1 MQKIKEHYKL
11 YKSGKFLL
19 TAGLMTVTAMVPGMG
34 NVHADAV
41 QAVTPD
47 TSLAQAES
55 VSVPDATAGTV
66 QEAAPVSSADSA
78 KAATTDTDANK
89 PATDAAPAPTVD
101 TTQPATVAPKVATDV
116 STPSADVTAK
126 TDADAKADT
135 STETTNAET
144 TPVVPVPQVK
154 ADNSQLTSAGATDT
168 KPVSSTT
175 VGETAKPAAT
185 TPKDD
190 VLTEKPTT
198 VDDKQSTTSLSTVK
212 SSTATDTVSK
222 IPSVTG
228 DYQFDAK
235 TKTYT
240 FTGKDG
246 QPVTGLVYANNI
258 LQYFDETG
266 HQVKGQYVTIAGHVY
281 YFDPD
286 SGAAQTSA
294 SQIDGKMVGF
304 KSDGS
309 QITSGF
315 SKDKAGNSYYFDKSG
330 TMVTGLQN
338 IDGKAYYFDK
348 DGHLR
353 KGYSTIID
361 NQLYYFDWKTGAAV
375 STTTSN
381 FKSGLTSQTDDTT
394 THNSAVNTSK
404 DSFTTVD
411 GFLTAES
418 WYVPKD
424 IQTSATDWRAS
435 TPEDFRPI
443 MMAWWPTKQI
453 QAAYLNYMVS
463 EGLLSS
469 DKTFAATDDQ
479 TLLNQAAHAVQLQ
492 IELKIQQT
500 KSVEWLKTTMHNF
513 VKSQPGYNGTSE
525 TPSNDHLQGGA
536 LSYISSAL
544 TPDTN
549 SNFRLMNRNPTQQDG
564 KRHYNMDTSEGG
576 YELLLANDVD
586 NSNPVVQA
594 EQLNWL
600 YFLTHFGEIVKND
613 PSANFDSVRV
623 DAVDN
628 VDADLLNITAA
639 YFRDVYGVDKND
651 LTANQHLSILEDWGH
666 NDPLYVKDHGSDQLT
681 MDDYMHTQLIWSLTK
696 TPDKRSAMQR
706 FMDYYLVDRAKDNT
720 SNQAIPNYS
729 FVRAHDSEVQTVIG
743 DIVAKLHPDVKNS
756 LAPSMEQLAEAFKVY
771 DADMNS
777 VNKTYTQYNMPAA
790 YAMLLTN
797 KDTIP
802 RVYYGDMY
810 TDDGQYMATKSP
822 YFDAIDALLKARI
835 KYVAGGQT
843 MSVDKHDILTSVRFG
858 DGIMNASDKGSETAR
873 TQGIGVII
881 SNNDALALNDDSVTL
896 HMGIAHAN
904 QAYRALLLTTSD
916 GLMKYT
922 SDDGAPIRYTDAN
935 GDLIFT
941 STDIK
946 GYQNVEVSGFLS
958 AWVPVGASDTQ
969 DARATGSSD
978 ANKTGDTL
986 HSNAAL
992 DSNVIYEGF
1001 SNFQEMPTTHEEFTN
1016 VKIAQ
1021 NADLFK
1027 SWGVTSFQLAPQ
1039 YRSSTDGTFL
1049 DSIIQ
1054 NGYAFTDRYD
1064 LGFNTPTKYGD
1075 VDDLADAI
1083 RAMHNVGIQVMADF
1097 VPDQIYNLPGQEV
1110 VTVNRT
1116 NNFGT
1121 TNQDSDLQNRLYVT
1135 NSKGG
1140 GEYQAKYGGEFLDIL
1155 RQEHPDL
1162 FTTNQIST
1170 GVPIDGSTK
1179 LKEWSAKYFNGS
1191 DIQGKG
1197 ADYVLRDGASQEYFK
1212 ITSNADDESFLPKQF
1227 MNQDAMTGFTTDE
1240 KGTTYYSTSGY
1251 QAKQSFIQG
1260 DDGQYYYFDADGY
1273 MVTGL
1278 QIINGKQYYFL
1289 PNGVELR
1296 SAFLQDASGNTV
1308 YYGKTGSAVKSKYVI
1323 DLSGAAYY
1331 FDANGNMVADRM
1343 MVIDGHTQYFFT
1355 GGSQAKDQFLVG
1367 ADGNLRYFDQGSG
1380 NMVTNRFAVNQN
1392 GYWFYFNGDGIALKG
1407 WQTIAGKTYFF
1418 DETGKQLKDTF
1429 IPNGTTISYLNGTDG
1444 NKVVDDLIH
1453 SHDHWYLA
1461 DDNGNLVSGFK
1472 TFTGKS
1478 YYFDEVTHVMT
1489 TNTRVQDS
1497 NNNTVYYYNAN
1508 GEQVSNTWVEND
1520 DSTWSYFGNDGGML
1534 TGLQTVNGQ
1543 TVYFEADGRLAKIGD
1558 VSVNVDKATESLI
1571 KNQFITDRFGVTRYY
1586 GADGHVLK
1594 SQQFVVDGETYYV
1607 NSNGEVVRDA
1617 YYEWRNHW
1625 YRSDRNGRMIRGF
1638 VMIDGELNYFDE
1650 NGIQAKNTF
1659 VRDEVNNKVYYFN
1672 GTVGHLVR
1680 NDYFTEDQKH
1690 WYYADKDGIFVTG
1703 FNIIRGKLQYFD
1715 ENGVQ
1720 VKGEVVYNP
1729 HDKNNYYF
1737 DEKLGNGQKF

>member
-1 MQKIKEHYKL
+1 MEKIKEHYKL

-19 TAGLMTVTAMVPGMG
+19 TAGLMTVTATVSVMG
-34 NVHADAV
+34 NVHADEA

-47 TSLAQAES
+47 TSLEQAGFLAE
-55 VSVPDATAGTV
+55 AGEGQLVLTPAG
-66 QEAAPVSSADSA
+66 QEAAPVSEDTSSDDSER
-78 KAATTDTDANK
+78 TTPTVANNDK
-89 PATDAAPAPTVD
+89 PAIDSVD
-101 TTQPATVAPKVATDV
+101 TSQPATAAPKADTDV
-116 STPSADVTAK
+116 STLQVDATTK
-126 TDADAKADT
+126 TDSDIKEDT
-135 STETTNAET
+135 PTDKT
-144 TPVVPVPQVK
+144 
-154 ADNSQLTSAGATDT
+154 TDT
-168 KPVSSTT
+168 KTVQLTT
-175 VGETAKPAAT
+175 VEGTSKQVVT
-185 TPKDD
+185 TPKEESSTDKSSSVVSKQTD
-190 VLTEKPTT
+190 KTPLPT
-198 VDDKQSTTSLSTVK
+198 VESTT
-212 SSTATDTVSK
+212 ATSK

-228 DYQFDAK
+228 KYQFDAK
-235 TKTYT
+235 TKTFT
-240 FTGKDG
+240 FTGEDG
-246 QPVTGLVYANNI
+246 HPVTGLVYANNI
-258 LQYFDETG
+258 LQYFDGTG

-286 SGAAQTSA
+286 SGDAQTSA
-294 SQIDGKMVGF
+294 TRIDGKMVGF

-315 SKDKAGNSYYFDKSG
+315 SNDKAGNSYYFDESG
-330 TMVTGLQN
+330 NMVTGLQT
-338 IDGKAYYFDK
+338 IDGKTYYFDK

-361 NQLYYFDWKTGAAV
+361 NQLYYFDWKTGASV
-375 STTTSN
+375 STTTPN

-443 MMAWWPTKQI
+443 MMTWWPTKQI
-453 QAAYLNYMVS
+453 QAAYLNHMVS

-469 DKTFAATDDQ
+469 DKKFSATDDQ

-500 KSVEWLKTTMHNF
+500 KSVEWLRTTMHNF
-513 VKSQPGYNGTSE
+513 IKSQPGYNVTSE

-536 LSYISSAL
+536 LSYINSVL

-549 SNFRLMNRNPTQQDG
+549 SNFRLMGRNPTQQDG
-564 KRHYNMDTSEGG
+564 KRHYNTDTSEGG

-623 DAVDN
+623 DALDN

-666 NDPLYVKDHGSDQLT
+666 NDPLYVKDHGTDQLT
-681 MDDYMHTQLIWSLTK
+681 MDDYMRTQLVWSLTK
-696 TPDKRSAMQR
+696 NPDKRSAMQR
-706 FMDYYLVDRAKDNT
+706 FMEYYLVDRAKDNT

-729 FVRAHDSEVQTVIG
+729 FVRAHDCEVQTVIG
-743 DIVAKLHPDVKNS
+743 DIVAELYPDVKNS
-756 LAPSMEQLAEAFKVY
+756 LAPSMEQLTAAFKVY
-771 DADMNS
+771 NADMNA
-777 VNKTYTQYNMPAA
+777 VNKKYTQYNMPAA

-810 TDDGQYMATKSP
+810 MDDGQYMATKSP
-822 YFDAIDALLKARI
+822 YFDAIDTLLKARI

-843 MSVDKHDILTSVRFG
+843 MAVDKHDILTSVRFG

-881 SNNDALALNDDSVTL
+881 SNNDALALKDDTVTL

-904 QAYRALLLTTSD
+904 QAYRALLLTTAD

-941 STDIK
+941 SSDIK

-969 DARATGSSD
+969 DARATGSSE

-1016 VKIAQ
+1016 VKIAE

-1083 RAMHNVGIQVMADF
+1083 RAMHSVGIQVMADF
-1097 VPDQIYNLPGQEV
+1097 IPDQIYNLPGQEV
-1110 VTVNRT
+1110 VAVNRT

-1121 TNQDSDLQNRLYVT
+1121 PNQDSDLQNRLYVT

-1140 GEYQAKYGGEFLDIL
+1140 GEYQAKYGGEFLDLL

-1191 DIQGKG
+1191 NIQGKG
-1197 ADYVLRDGASQEYFK
+1197 ADYVLKDGASQEYFK
-1212 ITSNADDESFLPKQF
+1212 ITSNANDESFLPKQF
-1227 MNQDAMTGFTTDE
+1227 TNQDAMTGFTTDE

-1308 YYGKTGSAVKSKYVI
+1308 YYGKTGSAVKSKYVV
-1323 DLSGAAYY
+1323 DQSGVAYY
-1331 FDANGNMVADRM
+1331 FDADGRQVKSAADKAAADKAAAAKAAADKAVADKA
-1343 MVIDGHTQYFFT
+1343 VADKAAADKAAADKAAADKAAAEQAAADKAAADKAA
-1355 GGSQAKDQFLVG
+1355 AKDKQTQAVAYAATKAKNNIDQATT
-1367 ADGNLRYFDQGSG
+1367 ADGINDAQATGITDIDNQHVPGTSVD
-1380 NMVTNRFAVNQN
+1380 NQKQAEKVTEDIKNDPDNKTLPEAIELPNTGV
-1392 GYWFYFNGDGIALKG
+1392 DKTESI
-1407 WQTIAGKTYFF
+1407 TI
-1418 DETGKQLKDTF
+1418 TGVVML
-1429 IPNGTTISYLNGTDG
+1429 ILTTIFGL
-1444 NKVVDDLIH
+1444 L
-1453 SHDHWYLA
+1453 
-1461 DDNGNLVSGFK
+1461 
-1472 TFTGKS
+1472 FTSK
-1478 YYFDEVTHVMT
+1478 
-1489 TNTRVQDS
+1489 
-1497 NNNTVYYYNAN
+1497 
-1508 GEQVSNTWVEND
+1508 
-1520 DSTWSYFGNDGGML
+1520 
-1534 TGLQTVNGQ
+1534 
-1543 TVYFEADGRLAKIGD
+1543 
-1558 VSVNVDKATESLI
+1558 
-1571 KNQFITDRFGVTRYY
+1571 
-1586 GADGHVLK
+1586 
-1594 SQQFVVDGETYYV
+1594 
-1607 NSNGEVVRDA
+1607 
-1617 YYEWRNHW
+1617 
-1625 YRSDRNGRMIRGF
+1625 
-1638 VMIDGELNYFDE
+1638 
-1650 NGIQAKNTF
+1650 
-1659 VRDEVNNKVYYFN
+1659 
-1672 GTVGHLVR
+1672 
-1680 NDYFTEDQKH
+1680 KH
-1690 WYYADKDGIFVTG
+1690 KKD
-1703 FNIIRGKLQYFD
+1703 
-1715 ENGVQ
+1715 
-1720 VKGEVVYNP
+1720 
-1729 HDKNNYYF
+1729 
-1737 DEKLGNGQKF
+1737 

>member
-1 MQKIKEHYKL
+1 MENIKKHYKL

-19 TAGLMTVTAMVPGMG
+19 TACLMTVTATVFVTG
-34 NVHADAV
+34 NVHADEA

-47 TSLAQAES
+47 TPLEQAGLLAES
-55 VSVPDATAGTV
+55 GEGQLVLTPAG
-66 QEAAPVSSADSA
+66 QEADPVSEDTSSDDSER
-78 KAATTDTDANK
+78 TTPTVTNNDK
-89 PATDAAPAPTVD
+89 PAIDSVD
-101 TTQPATVAPKVATDV
+101 TSQPATAAPKADTDV
-116 STPSADVTAK
+116 STLQVDATTK
-126 TDADAKADT
+126 TDSDIKEDTPTVANNDKPAIDSVDTSQPATAAPKADT
-135 STETTNAET
+135 DVSTLQVDATTKTDSDIKEDTPTDT
-144 TPVVPVPQVK
+144 TPVVPVAQAESDTP
-154 ADNSQLTSAGATDT
+154 QLTSGGTTDKATDT
-168 KPVSSTT
+168 KTVQSTT
-175 VGETAKPAAT
+175 VEGTSKQVVT
-185 TPKDD
+185 TPKEESS
-190 VLTEKPTT
+190 T
-198 VDDKQSTTSLSTVK
+198 DKSSSVVSKQTDKTSLPTVA
-212 SSTATDTVSK
+212 TATTVSK

-286 SGAAQTSA
+286 SGAAQTGVN
-294 SQIDGKMVGF
+294 QIDGKMVGF

-315 SKDKAGNSYYFDKSG
+315 SNDNAGNSYYFDESG
-330 TMVTGLQN
+330 TMVTGLQT
-338 IDGKAYYFDK
+338 IAGKTYYFDK

-361 NQLYYFDWKTGAAV
+361 NQLYYFDLKTGESV

-394 THNSAVNTSK
+394 PHNSAVNMSK

-435 TPEDFRPI
+435 TTEDFRPI
-443 MMAWWPTKQI
+443 MMTWWPTKQI
-453 QAAYLNYMVS
+453 QAAYLNHMVS

-469 DKTFAATDDQ
+469 DKKFAATDDQ

-500 KSVEWLKTTMHNF
+500 KSVEWLRTTMHNF
-513 VKSQPGYNGTSE
+513 IKSQPGYNVTSE

-536 LSYISSAL
+536 LSYINSVL
-544 TPDTN
+544 TPDAN

-564 KRHYNMDTSEGG
+564 TRHYNTDTSEGG

-696 TPDKRSAMQR
+696 NPDNRSAMRR
-706 FMDYYLVDRAKDNT
+706 FMEYYLVDRAKDNT
-720 SNQAIPNYS
+720 SDQAIPNYS

-743 DIVAKLHPDVKNS
+743 DIVAKLYPDVKNS
-756 LAPSMEQLAEAFKVY
+756 LAPSMEQLAAAFKVY

-777 VNKTYTQYNMPAA
+777 VNKKYTQYNMPAA

-822 YFDAIDALLKARI
+822 YYDAISALLKARI

-843 MSVDKHDILTSVRFG
+843 MAVDKHDILTSVRFG
-858 DGIMNASDKGSETAR
+858 NGIMNASDKGSTTAR
-873 TQGIGVII
+873 TQGIGVIV
-881 SNNDALALNDDSVTL
+881 SNNDALSLKGDTVTL

-904 QAYRALLLTTSD
+904 QAYRALLLTTTD

-922 SDDGAPIRYTDAN
+922 SDNGAPIRYTDAN

-941 STDIK
+941 SADIK

-958 AWVPVGASDTQ
+958 VWVPVGASDTQ
-969 DARATGSSD
+969 DARATGSSA

-1001 SNFQEMPTTHEEFTN
+1001 SNFQEMPTTHDEFTN

-1039 YRSSTDGTFL
+1039 YRSSDDTSFL
-1049 DSIIQ
+1049 DSIIK

-1083 RAMHNVGIQVMADF
+1083 RAMHSVGIQVMADF

-1110 VTVNRT
+1110 VAVNRT

-1121 TNQDSDLQNRLYVT
+1121 PNQDSDLQNQLYVT

-1140 GEYQAKYGGEFLDIL
+1140 GEYQAKYGGEFLDLL
-1155 RQEHPDL
+1155 RLEHPDL

-1179 LKEWSAKYFNGS
+1179 IKEWSAKYFNGS

-1197 ADYVLRDGASQEYFK
+1197 ADYVLKDGASQEYFK
-1212 ITSNADDESFLPKQF
+1212 ITSNANDESFLPKQF

-1273 MVTGL
+1273 MVTGS
-1278 QIINGKQYYFL
+1278 QTINGKKYYFL

-1296 SAFLQDASGNTV
+1296 EAFLQDASGNTV

-1331 FDANGNMVADRM
+1331 FDVNGNMVADRM
-1343 MVIDGHTQYFFT
+1343 MIIDGHTQYFFA
-1355 GGSQAKDQFLVG
+1355 GGSQAKDQFLIG

-1392 GYWFYFNGDGIALKG
+1392 GDWFYFNGDGIMRYGEQK
-1407 WQTIAGKTYFF
+1407 IAGKWYVF
-1418 DETGKQLKDTF
+1418 DTITG
-1429 IPNGTTISYLNGTDG
+1429 
-1444 NKVVDDLIH
+1444 
-1453 SHDHWYLA
+1453 A
-1461 DDNGNLVSGFK
+1461 
-1472 TFTGKS
+1472 
-1478 YYFDEVTHVMT
+1478 M
-1489 TNTRVQDS
+1489 
-1497 NNNTVYYYNAN
+1497 
-1508 GEQVSNTWVEND
+1508 
-1520 DSTWSYFGNDGGML
+1520 
-1534 TGLQTVNGQ
+1534 
-1543 TVYFEADGRLAKIGD
+1543 
-1558 VSVNVDKATESLI
+1558 
-1571 KNQFITDRFGVTRYY
+1571 KN
-1586 GADGHVLK
+1586 
-1594 SQQFVVDGETYYV
+1594 
-1607 NSNGEVVRDA
+1607 
-1617 YYEWRNHW
+1617 
-1625 YRSDRNGRMIRGF
+1625 
-1638 VMIDGELNYFDE
+1638 
-1650 NGIQAKNTF
+1650 
-1659 VRDEVNNKVYYFN
+1659 
-1672 GTVGHLVR
+1672 
-1680 NDYFTEDQKH
+1680 
-1690 WYYADKDGIFVTG
+1690 
-1703 FNIIRGKLQYFD
+1703 
-1715 ENGVQ
+1715 
-1720 VKGEVVYNP
+1720 
-1729 HDKNNYYF
+1729 
-1737 DEKLGNGQKF
+1737 

>member
-1 MQKIKEHYKL
+1 MLRNNYFGETKTHYKL
-11 YKSGKFLL
+11 YKCGKNWAVMGISLFPLGL
-19 TAGLMTVTAMVPGMG
+19 GMLVTSQPVSADVTATSTSSSAVRTDAISASSSSAAKAETAAITTAGVANADSQTSAEVTADSTSTSQV
-34 NVHADAV
+34 
-41 QAVTPD
+41 VTNNSNNQNN
-47 TSLAQAES
+47 TAQ
-55 VSVPDATAGTV
+55 PAG
-66 QEAAPVSSADSA
+66 QEAAPVSEDTSSDDSER
-78 KAATTDTDANK
+78 TTPTVANNDK
-89 PATDAAPAPTVD
+89 PAIDSVD
-101 TTQPATVAPKVATDV
+101 TSQPATAAPKADTDV
-116 STPSADVTAK
+116 STLQVDATTK
-126 TDADAKADT
+126 TDSDIKEDT
-135 STETTNAET
+135 PTDKT
-144 TPVVPVPQVK
+144 
-154 ADNSQLTSAGATDT
+154 TDT
-168 KPVSSTT
+168 KTVQLTT
-175 VGETAKPAAT
+175 VEGTSKQVVT
-185 TPKDD
+185 TPKEESS
-190 VLTEKPTT
+190 T
-198 VDDKQSTTSLSTVK
+198 DKSSSVVSKQTDKTSLPTVA
-212 SSTATDTVSK
+212 TATATTVSK

-228 DYQFDAK
+228 DYQFDEK

-246 QPVTGLVYANNI
+246 HPVTGLVYANNI

-281 YFDPD
+281 YFDPA
-286 SGAAQTSA
+286 SGAAQTGVN
-294 SQIDGKMVGF
+294 QIDGKMVGF

-315 SKDKAGNSYYFDKSG
+315 SNDNAGNSYYFDESG
-330 TMVTGLQN
+330 TMVTGWQT
-338 IDGKAYYFDK
+338 IAGKTYYFDK

-361 NQLYYFDWKTGAAV
+361 NQLYYFDLKTGESV

-394 THNSAVNTSK
+394 PHNSAVNMSK

-443 MMAWWPTKQI
+443 MMTWWPTKQI
-453 QAAYLNYMVS
+453 QAAYLNHMVS

-469 DKTFAATDDQ
+469 DKKFSATDDQ

-500 KSVEWLKTTMHNF
+500 KSVEWLRTTMHNF
-513 VKSQPGYNGTSE
+513 IKSQPGYNVTSE

-536 LSYISSAL
+536 LSYINSVL
-544 TPDTN
+544 TPDAN

-564 KRHYNMDTSEGG
+564 TRHYNTDTSEGG

-696 TPDKRSAMQR
+696 NPDNRSAMRR
-706 FMDYYLVDRAKDNT
+706 FMEYYLVDRAKDNT
-720 SNQAIPNYS
+720 SDPAIPNYS

-743 DIVAKLHPDVKNS
+743 DIVAKLYPDVKNS
-756 LAPSMEQLAEAFKVY
+756 LPSMEQLAAAFKVY

-777 VNKTYTQYNMPAA
+777 VNKKYTQYNMPAA

-822 YFDAIDALLKARI
+822 YYDAISALLKARI

-843 MSVDKHDILTSVRFG
+843 MAVDKHDILTSVRFG
-858 DGIMNASDKGSETAR
+858 DGIMNASDKGSTTAR
-873 TQGIGVII
+873 TQGIGVIV
-881 SNNDALALNDDSVTL
+881 SNNDALALKGDTVTL

-904 QAYRALLLTTSD
+904 QAYRALLLTTTD

-922 SDDGAPIRYTDAN
+922 SDNGAPIRYTDAN

-941 STDIK
+941 SADIK

-958 AWVPVGASDTQ
+958 VWVPVGASDTQ
-969 DARATGSSD
+969 DARATGSSA

-1001 SNFQEMPTTHEEFTN
+1001 SNFQEMPTAHDEFTN

-1039 YRSSTDGTFL
+1039 YRSSDDTSFL
-1049 DSIIQ
+1049 DSIIK

-1083 RAMHNVGIQVMADF
+1083 RAMHSVGIQVMADF

-1110 VTVNRT
+1110 VAVNRT

-1121 TNQDSDLQNRLYVT
+1121 PNQDSDLQNQLYVT

-1140 GEYQAKYGGEFLDIL
+1140 GEYQAKYGGEFLDLL
-1155 RQEHPDL
+1155 RLEHPDL

-1179 LKEWSAKYFNGS
+1179 IKEWSAKYFNGS

-1197 ADYVLRDGASQEYFK
+1197 ADYVLKDGASQEYFK
-1212 ITSNADDESFLPKQF
+1212 ITSNANDESFLPKQF

-1273 MVTGL
+1273 MVTGS
-1278 QIINGKQYYFL
+1278 QTINGKQYYFL

-1296 SAFLQDASGNTV
+1296 EAFLQNASGNTV
-1308 YYGKTGSAVKSKYVI
+1308 YYGKTGSAVKSKYVV
-1323 DLSGAAYY
+1323 DQSGVAYY
-1331 FDANGNMVADRM
+1331 FDVNGNMVADRM
-1343 MVIDGHTQYFFT
+1343 MILDGHTQYFFA
-1355 GGSQAKDQFLVG
+1355 GGSQAKDQFLIG
-1367 ADGNLRYFDQGSG
+1367 SDGNLRYFDQGSG
-1380 NMVTNRFAVNQN
+1380 NMVTNRFAVNRN
-1392 GYWFYFNGDGIALKG
+1392 GDWFYFNGDGIALKG

-1418 DETGKQLKDTF
+1418 D
-1429 IPNGTTISYLNGTDG
+1429 
-1444 NKVVDDLIH
+1444 
-1453 SHDHWYLA
+1453 
-1461 DDNGNLVSGFK
+1461 
-1472 TFTGKS
+1472 
-1478 YYFDEVTHVMT
+1478 
-1489 TNTRVQDS
+1489 
-1497 NNNTVYYYNAN
+1497 
-1508 GEQVSNTWVEND
+1508 
-1520 DSTWSYFGNDGGML
+1520 
-1534 TGLQTVNGQ
+1534 
-1543 TVYFEADGRLAKIGD
+1543 ADGRQVKAAADKAAAEQAAADKAAAEQAAADKAAAKDKQTQAVAYAATKAKNNIDQATTADGIND
-1558 VSVNVDKATESLI
+1558 AQATGITDIDNQHVPGTSVDNKKQAEKVTEDIKNDPDNKTLPEAIELPNTGVDKTESITITGVVMLI
-1571 KNQFITDRFGVTRYY
+1571 LTTIFG
-1586 GADGHVLK
+1586 L
-1594 SQQFVVDGETYYV
+1594 
-1607 NSNGEVVRDA
+1607 
-1617 YYEWRNHW
+1617 
-1625 YRSDRNGRMIRGF
+1625 
-1638 VMIDGELNYFDE
+1638 L
-1650 NGIQAKNTF
+1650 
-1659 VRDEVNNKVYYFN
+1659 
-1672 GTVGHLVR
+1672 
-1680 NDYFTEDQKH
+1680 FTSKKH
-1690 WYYADKDGIFVTG
+1690 KKD
-1703 FNIIRGKLQYFD
+1703 
-1715 ENGVQ
+1715 
-1720 VKGEVVYNP
+1720 
-1729 HDKNNYYF
+1729 
-1737 DEKLGNGQKF
+1737 

>member
-1 MQKIKEHYKL
+1 MEKIKEHYKL

-19 TAGLMTVTAMVPGMG
+19 TAGLMTVTATVSVMG
-34 NVHADAV
+34 NVHADES

-47 TSLAQAES
+47 TSLEQAGLLAE
-55 VSVPDATAGTV
+55 AGEGQLVLTPAG
-66 QEAAPVSSADSA
+66 QKAAPVSEDTSSDDSERP
-78 KAATTDTDANK
+78 TPTVANNDK
-89 PATDAAPAPTVD
+89 PAIDSVD
-101 TTQPATVAPKVATDV
+101 TSQPATAAPKADTDV
-116 STPSADVTAK
+116 STLQVDATTK
-126 TDADAKADT
+126 TDSDIKEDT
-135 STETTNAET
+135 PTDT
-144 TPVVPVPQVK
+144 TPVVPVAQAESDTP
-154 ADNSQLTSAGATDT
+154 QLTSGGTTDKATDT
-168 KPVSSTT
+168 KTVQSTT
-175 VGETAKPAAT
+175 VEGTSKQVVT
-185 TPKDD
+185 TPKK
-190 VLTEKPTT
+190 E
-198 VDDKQSTTSLSTVK
+198 
-212 SSTATDTVSK
+212 SSTDESSSVVSKQTDKASLPTVATATTASK

-228 DYQFDAK
+228 KYQFDAK

-246 QPVTGLVYANNI
+246 QPVTGLVYANNV

-286 SGAAQTSA
+286 SGAAQTGTN
-294 SQIDGKMVGF
+294 QIDGKMVGF

-330 TMVTGLQN
+330 SMVTGLQT
-338 IDGKAYYFDK
+338 IDGRTYYFDK

-361 NQLYYFDWKTGAAV
+361 NQLYYFDLKTGESV

-394 THNSAVNTSK
+394 PHNSAVNMSK

-443 MMAWWPTKQI
+443 MMTWWPTKQI
-453 QAAYLNYMVS
+453 QAAYLNHMVS

-469 DKTFAATDDQ
+469 DKKFSATDDQ

-500 KSVEWLKTTMHNF
+500 KSVEWLRTTMHNF
-513 VKSQPGYNGTSE
+513 IKSQPGYNVTSE

-536 LSYISSAL
+536 LSYINSVL
-544 TPDTN
+544 TPDAN

-564 KRHYNMDTSEGG
+564 TRHYNTDTSEGG

-696 TPDKRSAMQR
+696 NPDNRSAMRR
-706 FMDYYLVDRAKDNT
+706 FMEYYLVDRSKDNT
-720 SNQAIPNYS
+720 SDQAIPNYS

-743 DIVAKLHPDVKNS
+743 DIVAKLYPDVKNS
-756 LAPSMEQLAEAFKVY
+756 LAPSMEQLAAAFKVY

-777 VNKTYTQYNMPAA
+777 VNKKYTQYNMPAA

-822 YFDAIDALLKARI
+822 YYDAISALLKARI

-843 MSVDKHDILTSVRFG
+843 MAVDKHDILTSVRFG
-858 DGIMNASDKGSETAR
+858 DGIMNASDKGSTTAR
-873 TQGIGVII
+873 TQGIGVIV
-881 SNNDALALNDDSVTL
+881 SNNDALALKGDTVTL

-904 QAYRALLLTTSD
+904 QAYRALLLTTTD

-922 SDDGAPIRYTDAN
+922 SDNGAPIRYTDAN

-941 STDIK
+941 SADIK

-958 AWVPVGASDTQ
+958 VWVPVGASDTQ
-969 DARATGSSD
+969 DARATGSSA

-1001 SNFQEMPTTHEEFTN
+1001 SNFQEMPTTHDEFTN

-1039 YRSSTDGTFL
+1039 YRSSDDTSFL
-1049 DSIIQ
+1049 DSIIK

-1083 RAMHNVGIQVMADF
+1083 RAMHSVGIQVMADF

-1110 VTVNRT
+1110 VAVNRT

-1121 TNQDSDLQNRLYVT
+1121 PNQDSDLQNQLYVT

-1140 GEYQAKYGGEFLDIL
+1140 GEYQAKYGGEFLDLL
-1155 RQEHPDL
+1155 RLEHPDL

-1179 LKEWSAKYFNGS
+1179 IKEWSAKYFNGS

-1197 ADYVLRDGASQEYFK
+1197 ADYVLKDGASQEYFK
-1212 ITSNADDESFLPKQF
+1212 ITSNANDESFLPKQF

-1273 MVTGL
+1273 MVTGS
-1278 QIINGKQYYFL
+1278 QTINGKQYYFL

-1296 SAFLQDASGNTV
+1296 EAFLQNASGNTV
-1308 YYGKTGSAVKSKYVI
+1308 YYGKTGSAVKSKYVV
-1323 DLSGAAYY
+1323 DQSGATYY
-1331 FDANGNMVADRM
+1331 FDVNGNMVADRM
-1343 MVIDGHTQYFFT
+1343 MILDGHTQYFFA
-1355 GGSQAKDQFLVG
+1355 GGSQAKDQFLIG

-1380 NMVTNRFAVNQN
+1380 NMVTNRFAVNRN
-1392 GYWFYFNGDGIALKG
+1392 GDWFYFNGDGIALKG

-1429 IPNGTTISYLNGTDG
+1429 IPNGNTISYLNGTDG
-1444 NKVVDDLIH
+1444 TKVVNELIH

-1461 DDNGNLVSGFK
+1461 DNNGNLVSGFK
-1472 TFTGKS
+1472 TFNGKS
-1478 YYFDEVTHVMT
+1478 YYFDKITHVMT
-1489 TNTRVQDS
+1489 TNARVQDS

-1534 TGLQTVNGQ
+1534 TGLQTVNNQ
-1543 TVYFEADGRLAKIGD
+1543 TVYFDADGRQVKAAADKAKNNIDQATTADSINDAQATGIPD
-1558 VSVNVDKATESLI
+1558 IDNQHVPGTSVDNQKQAEKVTEDIKNDPDNKTLPEAIELPNTGVDKTESITITGVVMLI
-1571 KNQFITDRFGVTRYY
+1571 LTTIFG
-1586 GADGHVLK
+1586 L
-1594 SQQFVVDGETYYV
+1594 
-1607 NSNGEVVRDA
+1607 
-1617 YYEWRNHW
+1617 
-1625 YRSDRNGRMIRGF
+1625 
-1638 VMIDGELNYFDE
+1638 L
-1650 NGIQAKNTF
+1650 
-1659 VRDEVNNKVYYFN
+1659 
-1672 GTVGHLVR
+1672 
-1680 NDYFTEDQKH
+1680 FTSKKH
-1690 WYYADKDGIFVTG
+1690 KKD
-1703 FNIIRGKLQYFD
+1703 
-1715 ENGVQ
+1715 
-1720 VKGEVVYNP
+1720 
-1729 HDKNNYYF
+1729 
-1737 DEKLGNGQKF
+1737 

>member
-1 MQKIKEHYKL
+1 MGISLFPLGLGMLVTSQPVSADVTATSTSSSAVRTDAISESSSSAAKAETTSASSSSAVKAETTSASSSSAAKAETAAIT
-11 YKSGKFLL
+11 
-19 TAGLMTVTAMVPGMG
+19 TAGVANADSQTSAEVTADSTSTSQV
-34 NVHADAV
+34 
-41 QAVTPD
+41 VTNNSNNQNN
-47 TSLAQAES
+47 TAQ
-55 VSVPDATAGTV
+55 PAG
-66 QEAAPVSSADSA
+66 QEAAPVSEDTSSDDSER
-78 KAATTDTDANK
+78 TTPTVANNDK
-89 PATDAAPAPTVD
+89 PAIDSVD
-101 TTQPATVAPKVATDV
+101 TSQPATAAPKADTDV
-116 STPSADVTAK
+116 STLQVDATTK
-126 TDADAKADT
+126 TDSDIKEDT
-135 STETTNAET
+135 PTDKT
-144 TPVVPVPQVK
+144 
-154 ADNSQLTSAGATDT
+154 TDT
-168 KPVSSTT
+168 KTVQLTT
-175 VGETAKPAAT
+175 VEGTSKQVVT
-185 TPKDD
+185 TPKEESS
-190 VLTEKPTT
+190 T
-198 VDDKQSTTSLSTVK
+198 DKSSSVVSKQTDKTSLPTVA
-212 SSTATDTVSK
+212 TATATTVSK

-228 DYQFDAK
+228 DYQFDEK

-246 QPVTGLVYANNI
+246 HPVTGLVYANNI

-281 YFDPD
+281 YFDPA
-286 SGAAQTSA
+286 SGAAQTGVN
-294 SQIDGKMVGF
+294 QIDGKMVGF

-315 SKDKAGNSYYFDKSG
+315 SNDNAGNSYYFDESG
-330 TMVTGLQN
+330 TMVTGRQT
-338 IDGKAYYFDK
+338 IAGKTYYFDK

-361 NQLYYFDWKTGAAV
+361 NQLYYFDLKTGESV

-394 THNSAVNTSK
+394 PHNSAVNMSK

-443 MMAWWPTKQI
+443 MMTWWPTKQI
-453 QAAYLNYMVS
+453 QAAYLNHMVS

-469 DKTFAATDDQ
+469 DKKFSATDDQ

-500 KSVEWLKTTMHNF
+500 KSVEWLRTTMHNF
-513 VKSQPGYNGTSE
+513 IKSQPGYNVTSE

-536 LSYISSAL
+536 LSYINSVL
-544 TPDTN
+544 TPDAN

-564 KRHYNMDTSEGG
+564 TRHYNTDTSEGG

-696 TPDKRSAMQR
+696 NPDNRSAMRR
-706 FMDYYLVDRAKDNT
+706 FMEYYLVDRAKDNT
-720 SNQAIPNYS
+720 SDQAIPNYS

-743 DIVAKLHPDVKNS
+743 DIVAKLYPDVKNS
-756 LAPSMEQLAEAFKVY
+756 LAPSMEQLAAAFKVY

-777 VNKTYTQYNMPAA
+777 VNKKYTQYNMPAA

-822 YFDAIDALLKARI
+822 YYDAISALLKARI

-843 MSVDKHDILTSVRFG
+843 MAVDKHDILTSVRFG
-858 DGIMNASDKGSETAR
+858 DGIMNASDKGSTTAR
-873 TQGIGVII
+873 TQGIGVIV
-881 SNNDALALNDDSVTL
+881 SNNDALALKGDTVTL

-904 QAYRALLLTTSD
+904 QAYRALLLTTTD

-922 SDDGAPIRYTDAN
+922 SDNGAPIRYTDAN

-941 STDIK
+941 SADIK

-958 AWVPVGASDTQ
+958 VWVPVGASDTQ
-969 DARATGSSD
+969 DARATGSSA

-1001 SNFQEMPTTHEEFTN
+1001 SNFQEMPTTHDEFTN

-1039 YRSSTDGTFL
+1039 YRSSDDTSFL
-1049 DSIIQ
+1049 DSIIK

-1083 RAMHNVGIQVMADF
+1083 RAMHSVGIQVMADF

-1110 VTVNRT
+1110 VAVNRT

-1121 TNQDSDLQNRLYVT
+1121 PNQDSDLQNQLYVT

-1140 GEYQAKYGGEFLDIL
+1140 GEYQAKYGGEFLDLL
-1155 RQEHPDL
+1155 RLEHPDL

-1179 LKEWSAKYFNGS
+1179 IKEWSAKYFNGS

-1197 ADYVLRDGASQEYFK
+1197 ADYVLKDGASQEYFK
-1212 ITSNADDESFLPKQF
+1212 ITSNANDESFLPKQF

-1273 MVTGL
+1273 MVTGS
-1278 QIINGKQYYFL
+1278 QTINGKQYYFL

-1296 SAFLQDASGNTV
+1296 EAFLQNASGNTV
-1308 YYGKTGSAVKSKYVI
+1308 YYGKTGSAVKSKYVV
-1323 DLSGAAYY
+1323 DQSGVAYY
-1331 FDANGNMVADRM
+1331 FDVNGNMVADRM
-1343 MVIDGHTQYFFT
+1343 MILDGHTQYFFA
-1355 GGSQAKDQFLVG
+1355 GGSQAKDQFLIG
-1367 ADGNLRYFDQGSG
+1367 SDGNLRYFDQGSG
-1380 NMVTNRFAVNQN
+1380 NMVTNRFAVNRN
-1392 GYWFYFNGDGIALKG
+1392 GDWFYFNGDGIALKG

-1418 DETGKQLKDTF
+1418 D
-1429 IPNGTTISYLNGTDG
+1429 
-1444 NKVVDDLIH
+1444 
-1453 SHDHWYLA
+1453 
-1461 DDNGNLVSGFK
+1461 
-1472 TFTGKS
+1472 
-1478 YYFDEVTHVMT
+1478 
-1489 TNTRVQDS
+1489 
-1497 NNNTVYYYNAN
+1497 
-1508 GEQVSNTWVEND
+1508 
-1520 DSTWSYFGNDGGML
+1520 
-1534 TGLQTVNGQ
+1534 
-1543 TVYFEADGRLAKIGD
+1543 ADGRQVKAAAEQAAAEQAAADKAAADKAAAEQAAAEQAAADKAAADKAAAEQAAADKAAAEQAAADKAAADKAAAEQAAADKAAADKAAAEQAAAEQAAADKAAAEQAAADKAAAEQAAAEQAAADKAAAKDKQTQAVAYAATKAKNNIDQATTADGIND
-1558 VSVNVDKATESLI
+1558 AQATGITDIDNQHVPGTSVDNQKQAEKVTEDIKNDPDNKTLPEAIELPNTGVDKTESITITGVVMLI
-1571 KNQFITDRFGVTRYY
+1571 LTTIFG
-1586 GADGHVLK
+1586 L
-1594 SQQFVVDGETYYV
+1594 
-1607 NSNGEVVRDA
+1607 
-1617 YYEWRNHW
+1617 
-1625 YRSDRNGRMIRGF
+1625 
-1638 VMIDGELNYFDE
+1638 L
-1650 NGIQAKNTF
+1650 
-1659 VRDEVNNKVYYFN
+1659 
-1672 GTVGHLVR
+1672 
-1680 NDYFTEDQKH
+1680 FTSKKH
-1690 WYYADKDGIFVTG
+1690 KKD
-1703 FNIIRGKLQYFD
+1703 
-1715 ENGVQ
+1715 
-1720 VKGEVVYNP
+1720 
-1729 HDKNNYYF
+1729 
-1737 DEKLGNGQKF
+1737 

>member
-1 MQKIKEHYKL
+1 MEKIKEHYKL

-19 TAGLMTVTAMVPGMG
+19 TAGLMTVTATVSVMG
-34 NVHADAV
+34 NVHADEA

-47 TSLAQAES
+47 TSLEQAGLLAE
-55 VSVPDATAGTV
+55 AGEGQLVLTPAG
-66 QEAAPVSSADSA
+66 QEAAPVSEDTSSDDSE
-78 KAATTDTDANK
+78 KTTLTVANNDK
-89 PATDAAPAPTVD
+89 PAIDSVD
-101 TTQPATVAPKVATDV
+101 TSQPATAAPKADTDV
-116 STPSADVTAK
+116 STLQVDATAK
-126 TDADAKADT
+126 TDSDIKEDT
-135 STETTNAET
+135 PTDT
-144 TPVVPVPQVK
+144 TPVVPVAQAESDTP
-154 ADNSQLTSAGATDT
+154 QLTSGGTTDKATDT
-168 KPVSSTT
+168 KTVQSTT
-175 VGETAKPAAT
+175 VEGTSKQVVT
-185 TPKDD
+185 TPKEESS
-190 VLTEKPTT
+190 T
-198 VDDKQSTTSLSTVK
+198 DKSSSVVSKQTDKTSLPTVATA
-212 SSTATDTVSK
+212 TATDTTSK

-246 QPVTGLVYANNI
+246 KPVTGLVYANNV

-286 SGAAQTSA
+286 SGAAQTGA
-294 SQIDGKMVGF
+294 NQIDGKMVGF

-330 TMVTGLQN
+330 NMVTGLQT
-338 IDGKAYYFDK
+338 IDGKTYYFDK

-361 NQLYYFDWKTGAAV
+361 NQLYYFDLKTGASV
-375 STTTSN
+375 STTTSG

-394 THNSAVNTSK
+394 SHNSAVNTSK

-443 MMAWWPTKQI
+443 MMTWWPTKQI
-453 QAAYLNYMVS
+453 QAAYLNHMVS
-463 EGLLSS
+463 EGLLVS
-469 DKTFAATDDQ
+469 DKTFTAKDDQ
-479 TLLNQAAHAVQLQ
+479 TLLNQAARAVQLQ
-492 IELKIQQT
+492 IELKIQKT
-500 KSVEWLKTTMHNF
+500 KSVEWLRTTMHNF
-513 VKSQPGYNGTSE
+513 IKSQPGYNGTSE

-536 LSYISSAL
+536 LSYINSAL
-544 TPDTN
+544 TPDAN
-549 SNFRLMNRNPTQQDG
+549 SNFRLMNRTPTQQDG
-564 KRHYNMDTSEGG
+564 KRHYNTDTSEGG

-639 YFRDVYGVDKND
+639 YFRDVYGVNKND
-651 LTANQHLSILEDWGH
+651 LIANQHLSILEDWGH

-681 MDDYMHTQLIWSLTK
+681 MDDYMHTQLVWSLTK
-696 TPDKRSAMQR
+696 NPDIRSKMQR
-706 FMDYYLVDRAKDNT
+706 FMEYYLVDRAKDNT
-720 SNQAIPNYS
+720 SDQAIPNYS

-743 DIVAKLHPDVKNS
+743 DIVAKLYPDVKNP
-756 LAPSMEQLAEAFKVY
+756 LAPSMEQVVAAFKVY
-771 DADMNS
+771 DEDMKS
-777 VNKTYTQYNMPAA
+777 VNKKYTQYNMPAA

-802 RVYYGDMY
+802 RVYYGDLY

-822 YFDAIDALLKARI
+822 YYDAIDALLKARI

-843 MSVDKHDILTSVRFG
+843 MAVDKNDVLTSVRFG
-858 DGIMNASDKGSETAR
+858 DGIMNASDKGSTTAR
-873 TQGIGVII
+873 TQGIGVIV
-881 SNNDALALNDDSVTL
+881 SNNDALALKGDTVTL
-896 HMGIAHAN
+896 HMGVAHAN
-904 QAYRALLLTTSD
+904 QAYRALLLTTAD

-941 STDIK
+941 SADIK
-946 GYQNVEVSGFLS
+946 GYKNVEVSGFLS

-969 DARATGSSD
+969 DARTTGSSD
-978 ANKTGDTL
+978 VNKTGDTL

-1001 SNFQEMPTTHEEFTN
+1001 SNFQEMPTTHDEFTN

-1027 SWGVTSFQLAPQ
+1027 SWGVTSLQLAPQ

-1049 DSIIQ
+1049 DSTIQ

-1083 RAMHNVGIQVMADF
+1083 RAMHRAGIQVMADF

-1110 VTVNRT
+1110 VAVNRT

-1121 TNQDSDLQNRLYVT
+1121 PNPDSDLQNQLYVS

-1140 GEYQAKYGGEFLDIL
+1140 GEYQAKYGGEFLDRL

-1179 LKEWSAKYFNGS
+1179 IKEWSAKYFNGS

-1197 ADYVLRDGASQEYFK
+1197 ADYVLKDGASQEYFK
-1212 ITSNADDESFLPKQF
+1212 ITSNANDESFLPKQF
-1227 MNQDAMTGFTTDE
+1227 TNQDAMTGFTTDE

-1251 QAKQSFIQG
+1251 QAKQAFIQG
-1260 DDGQYYYFDADGY
+1260 DDGQYYYFDANGY
-1273 MVTGL
+1273 MVTGS
-1278 QIINGKQYYFL
+1278 QTINGKQYYFL

-1296 SAFLQDASGNTV
+1296 EAFLQDASGNTV
-1308 YYGKTGSAVKSKYVI
+1308 YYGKTGSAVKSKYVV
-1323 DLSGAAYY
+1323 DQSGVAYY
-1331 FDANGNMVADRM
+1331 FDENGNMVTDRM
-1343 MVIDGHTQYFFT
+1343 MIIDGHMQYFFA
-1355 GGSQAKDQFLVG
+1355 GGSQAKDRFLIG

-1392 GYWFYFNGDGIALKG
+1392 GDWFYFNGDGIALKG
-1407 WQTIAGKTYFF
+1407 WQTIAGKTYYF

-1429 IPNGTTISYLNGTDG
+1429 ISNGTTIKYLNGTDG
-1444 NKVVDDLIH
+1444 NKVVNDLIH

-1461 DDNGNLVSGFK
+1461 DNNGDLVSGFK
-1472 TFTGKS
+1472 TFSDKS
-1478 YYFDEVTHVMT
+1478 YYFDKVTHVMA

-1520 DSTWSYFGNDGGML
+1520 DSTWSYFGKDGGML

-1543 TVYFEADGRLAKIGD
+1543 TVYFEADGRQVKGGSVKIGNAYVYFD
-1558 VSVNVDKATESLI
+1558 EDSGSLSLI
-1571 KNQFITDRFGVTRYY
+1571 KNQLITDQFGVTRYY
-1586 GADGHVLK
+1586 GADGHVVK
-1594 SQQFVVDGETYYV
+1594 SQQIVVNGETYYV
-1607 NSNGEVVRDA
+1607 NSNGV
-1617 YYEWRNHW
+1617 
-1625 YRSDRNGRMIRGF
+1625 I
-1638 VMIDGELNYFDE
+1638 
-1650 NGIQAKNTF
+1650 NTSTNTGSK
-1659 VRDEVNNKVYYFN
+1659 VNNGAVSSPELPQTGENNSQSQTMSFIGILLAMFGSLLGFLGIKKR
-1672 GTVGHLVR
+1672 R
-1680 NDYFTEDQKH
+1680 ND
-1690 WYYADKDGIFVTG
+1690 
-1703 FNIIRGKLQYFD
+1703 
-1715 ENGVQ
+1715 
-1720 VKGEVVYNP
+1720 
-1729 HDKNNYYF
+1729 
-1737 DEKLGNGQKF
+1737 

>member
-1 MQKIKEHYKL
+1 MEKSKEHYKL

-19 TAGLMTVTAMVPGMG
+19 TAGLMTVTATVSVMG
-34 NVHADAV
+34 NVHADEA
-41 QAVTPD
+41 QAVTPH
-47 TSLAQAES
+47 TSLEQAGLLAE
-55 VSVPDATAGTV
+55 AGEGQLVLTPAG
-66 QEAAPVSSADSA
+66 QEAAPVSEDTSSDNSERTTPTVANNDKTAIDSV
-78 KAATTDTDANK
+78 DTSQ
-89 PATDAAPAPTVD
+89 PVTAAPKTD
-101 TTQPATVAPKVATDV
+101 TDV
-116 STPSADVTAK
+116 STLQVDATTK
-126 TDADAKADT
+126 TDSDIKEDT
-135 STETTNAET
+135 PTDT
-144 TPVVPVPQVK
+144 TPVVPVAQAESDTP
-154 ADNSQLTSAGATDT
+154 QLTSGGTTDKATDT
-168 KPVSSTT
+168 KTVQSTT
-175 VGETAKPAAT
+175 VEGTSKQVVTTPKEESSTDKSSSVVSKQTDKTSLPTAAT
-185 TPKDD
+185 T
-190 VLTEKPTT
+190 
-198 VDDKQSTTSLSTVK
+198 
-212 SSTATDTVSK
+212 ASK

-228 DYQFDAK
+228 KYQFDAK

-258 LQYFDETG
+258 LQYFDEAG
-266 HQVKGQYVTIAGHVY
+266 RQVKGQYVTIDGHVY
-281 YFDPD
+281 YFGSGD
-286 SGAAQTSA
+286 GAAQTGVN
-294 SQIDGKMVGF
+294 QIDGKMVGF

-330 TMVTGLQN
+330 TMVTGLQT
-338 IDGKAYYFDK
+338 IDGKTYYFDK

-353 KGYSTIID
+353 KGYSTVID
-361 NQLYYFDWKTGAAV
+361 NQLYYFDTKTGASV

-394 THNSAVNTSK
+394 LHNSAVNTSK

-424 IQTSATDWRAS
+424 IQTSATNWRAS
-435 TPEDFRPI
+435 TPQDFRPI
-443 MMAWWPTKQI
+443 MMTWWPTKQI
-453 QAAYLNYMVS
+453 QAAYLNHMVS

-469 DKTFAATDDQ
+469 DKKFAATDDQ
-479 TLLNQAAHAVQLQ
+479 TLLNQAARAVQLQ

-500 KSVEWLKTTMHNF
+500 KSVEWLRTTMHNF
-513 VKSQPGYNGTSE
+513 IKSQPGYNETSE

-536 LSYISSAL
+536 LSYINSVL
-544 TPDTN
+544 TPDAN
-549 SNFRLMNRNPTQQDG
+549 SNFRLMNRNSTQQDG
-564 KRHYNMDTSEGG
+564 KRHYNTDTSEGG

-594 EQLNWL
+594 EQLNWI

-613 PSANFDSVRV
+613 PSANFDSIRV

-628 VDADLLNITAA
+628 VDADLLNIAAA

-696 TPDKRSAMQR
+696 NPDNRSAMRR
-706 FMDYYLVDRAKDNT
+706 FMEYYLVDRAKDNT

-743 DIVAKLHPDVKNS
+743 DIVAKLYPDVKNP
-756 LAPSMEQLAEAFKVY
+756 LAPTMEQLAAAFKVY

-777 VNKTYTQYNMPAA
+777 VNKQYTQYNMPAA

-810 TDDGQYMATKSP
+810 TDDGKYMATKSP
-822 YFDAIDALLKARI
+822 YYDAISTLLKARI

-843 MSVDKHDILTSVRFG
+843 MVVDKHDILTSVRFG
-858 DGIMNASDKGSETAR
+858 DGIMNVSDKGSTTAR

-881 SNNDALALNDDSVTL
+881 SNNDALALKGDTVTL

-904 QAYRALLLTTSD
+904 QAYRALLLTTGD

-941 STDIK
+941 SADIK

-1001 SNFQEMPTTHEEFTN
+1001 SNFQEMPTTHDEFTN

-1027 SWGVTSFQLAPQ
+1027 SWGVTSFQFAPQ
-1039 YRSSTDGTFL
+1039 YRSSDDTSFL
-1049 DSIIQ
+1049 DSIIK

-1075 VDDLADAI
+1075 VDDLTDAI
-1083 RAMHNVGIQVMADF
+1083 RAMHSVGIQAMADF
-1097 VPDQIYNLPGQEV
+1097 VPDQIYNLPAQEV
-1110 VTVNRT
+1110 VAVNRT

-1121 TNQDSDLQNRLYVT
+1121 PNQDSDLQNQLYVT

-1140 GEYQAKYGGEFLDIL
+1140 GEYQAKYGGEFLDLL

-1179 LKEWSAKYFNGS
+1179 IKEWSAKYFNGS

-1197 ADYVLRDGASQEYFK
+1197 ADYVLKDGASQKYFK
-1212 ITSNADDESFLPKQF
+1212 ITSNKNDESFLPKQF

-1251 QAKQSFIQG
+1251 QAKKSFIQG
-1260 DDGQYYYFDADGY
+1260 DNGQYYYFDADGY
-1273 MVTGL
+1273 MVTGS
-1278 QIINGKQYYFL
+1278 QIINGKRYYFL

-1296 SAFLQDASGNTV
+1296 EAFLQDASGNTV

-1331 FDANGNMVADRM
+1331 FDVNGNMVADRM
-1343 MVIDGHTQYFFT
+1343 MIIDGHTQYFFT
-1355 GGSQAKDQFLVG
+1355 GGSQAKDRFLIG

-1392 GYWFYFNGDGIALKG
+1392 GDWFYFNGDGIALKG

-1418 DETGKQLKDTF
+1418 DETGKQLKDAF
-1429 IPNGTTISYLNGTDG
+1429 IPNGDTITYLNGTDG
-1444 NKVVDDLIH
+1444 NKVVNDLIH

-1461 DDNGNLVSGFK
+1461 DNNGNLVSGFK
-1472 TFTGKS
+1472 TFNGKS
-1478 YYFDEVTHVMT
+1478 YHFDEVTHAMT

-1508 GEQVSNTWVEND
+1508 GEQVSNTWVQND

-1543 TVYFEADGRLAKIGD
+1543 TVYFDADGRQVKAAAEQAAADKAAAKDKQTQAVADAATKAKNNIDQATTDDGIND
-1558 VSVNVDKATESLI
+1558 VQATGITDIDNQHVPGTSVDNQKQAEKVTEDIKNDPDNKTLPEAIELPNTGVDKTENITITGVVMLI
-1571 KNQFITDRFGVTRYY
+1571 LTTIFG
-1586 GADGHVLK
+1586 L
-1594 SQQFVVDGETYYV
+1594 
-1607 NSNGEVVRDA
+1607 
-1617 YYEWRNHW
+1617 
-1625 YRSDRNGRMIRGF
+1625 
-1638 VMIDGELNYFDE
+1638 L
-1650 NGIQAKNTF
+1650 
-1659 VRDEVNNKVYYFN
+1659 
-1672 GTVGHLVR
+1672 
-1680 NDYFTEDQKH
+1680 FTSKKH
-1690 WYYADKDGIFVTG
+1690 KKD
-1703 FNIIRGKLQYFD
+1703 
-1715 ENGVQ
+1715 
-1720 VKGEVVYNP
+1720 
-1729 HDKNNYYF
+1729 
-1737 DEKLGNGQKF
+1737 